1 MEQNVIVHEEE
12 KGEEQEHKVI
22 PHDDRC
28 TLEACVS
35 QYQKVAEC
43 QKINIRDLLEFLKT
57 PLVVTDVF
65 SEQLDNFLK
74 YKRRLEETLW
84 SLQNLKRN

>member
-1 MEQNVIVHEEE
+1 
-12 KGEEQEHKVI
+12 
-22 PHDDRC
+22 
-28 TLEACVS
+28 
-35 QYQKVAEC
+35 VAEC